1 MSRFED
7 YGTSPEVRDIVDGF
21 VKKFPRVFE
30 GFMADDV
37 FFIVTKKK
45 KPSGRFPIRVR
56 AIPYPYYVSS
66 GQAYVFETFETKWE
80 KMTKKQKNLAV
91 FHAMCAVPVGGFDP
105 ASKKYGKIVKPDFE
119 IYRYEYAV
127 SGGVPD
133 WMEDDKDLARDP
145 MEVNAEEVRVET
157 EEGEEDPIPPS
168 GSSRKPVTAGDI
180 AGSDEEDAA

>member
-7 YGTSPEVRDIVDGF
+7 YGTTPEVRDIVEGF

-30 GFMADDV
+30 GFMVDDV

-45 KPSGRFPIRVR
+45 KPSGRFPVKVK

-66 GQAYVFETFETKWE
+66 GQAYVFEAFETKWE
-80 KMTKKQKNLAV
+80 ELTKKQKNLAV

-127 SGGVPD
+127 SGGVAD
-133 WMEDDKDLARDP
+133 WLEDDKDRARDP
-145 MEVNAEEVRVET
+145 MEVKAEEVPVKVEP
-157 EEGEEDPIPPS
+157 EDEDPIPASPS
-168 GSSRKPVTAGDI
+168 PKKPVTAKDI
-180 AGSDEEDAA
+180 AGDDEDAA